1 MTRGDGSGRV
11 GLRRECERGRG
22 ESRRAGRA
30 LVWSLLQYMACCTRR
45 MLLAS
50 IRLRRALVSM
60 SGIDGMPDM
69 SIEGMPDMSIPGM
82 DGRFWSARRERRSA
96 VDKTTTVSPESAA
109 AGASRATK

>member
-11 GLRRECERGRG
+11 GLQGRGCERGRG

-50 IRLRRALVSM
+50 IWLRRALVSM
-60 SGIDGMPDM
+60 PGID
-69 SIEGMPDMSIPGM
+69 GMPDMSIPGM
-82 DGRFWSARRERRSA
+82 DGRSCSTRRDRRSA
-96 VDKTTTVSPESAA
+96 VEAMPTTVSPESAA